1 LRTTLGIAAAV
12 CVALAG
18 AACGSGVPD
27 EKSPAPVGATKAKAP
42 ARAAECGRQSP
53 GTGPI
58 PDGAARQGSSVAL
71 VRKDDTLLSYVADP
85 DAKSIHTVD
94 LAQEKPV
101 ASTSVEGSPEQIV
114 VLDDGRV
121 VVSLS
126 DKQRIEVFEPGDSVE
141 APLVQLCARETP
153 PGPFGLA
160 LSTDG
165 ENLAVTSTVAATV
178 SFFETGT
185 LDLLGAAG
193 VPRSPRGV
201 LFAGDNKVFVSHVA
215 GAQLSV
221 VEPSDPTKPAM
232 NIDLRLR
239 VASPVSAVDQLEKPR
254 TGSQA
259 YTLVSVT
266 TGPAG
271 GERKESL
278 KAGVAP
284 PRATRG
290 LERIVVPMVS
300 VDPGDTGRRT
310 QFYYGPPPSRGV
322 PKQAP
327 VAAVVDPLAQQSLS
341 THVLARTGENDATEC
356 ALPRAAAYRESTGTL
371 YVVCRGNDLLLE
383 LDARSADPMRA
394 VRRRWPVPPG
404 PSGVAIAEPEGR
416 AVVFGAFHG
425 QLASIALDRGTDRT
439 IDIDAPLK
447 AADEALFL
455 GRSLFYRTNDKR
467 ITADGVACAS
477 CHPDGGDDGV
487 TWSTPEGPRQTLML
501 AGRLHGTAPYG
512 WTRRQGTL
520 TQYIYDTSARLG
532 GGKMLQN
539 DMDSLAKYVES
550 MPSPPAMPT
559 SDTSMVLTGMKL
571 FIARG
576 CAECHVGGDGSDN
589 TSHSFEPSRPA
600 DFGMAPDPG
609 FDTPALRSVSLSAP
623 YFHDGRYAT
632 LGALLADKK
641 SRMGATSSL
650 TDGERA
656 ALEAYLGSL

>member
-1 LRTTLGIAAAV
+1 V
-12 CVALAG
+12 PLA
-18 AACGSGVPD
+18 D
-27 EKSPAPVGATKAKAP
+27 
-42 ARAAECGRQSP
+42 
-53 GTGPI
+53 GT
-58 PDGAARQGSSVAL
+58 ARQGSSVAL
-71 VRKDDTLLSYVADP
+71 ARKDEALVAYVADP
-85 DAKSIHTVD
+85 DGRAIHTVD
-94 LAQEKPV
+94 LAEGRQV
-101 ASTSVEGSPEQIV
+101 ASTPVDGLPEQ
-114 VLDDGRV
+114 LLLLGDGRI

-126 DKQRIEVFEPGDSVE
+126 DKRRIEVFEPDEAVE
-141 APLVQLCARETP
+141 SSLTSLCERETP
-153 PGPFGLA
+153 AGPFGLA
-160 LSTDG
+160 LSRDG
-165 ENLAVTSTVAATV
+165 ETLAVTSTVAASV
-178 SFFETGT
+178 SFFETAS
-185 LDLLGAAG
+185 LRLVGASS

-221 VEPSDPTKPAM
+221 VEPSDPAKPAM
-232 NIDLRLR
+232 NVDLRLR
-239 VASPVSAVDQLEKPR
+239 VGSPVSAVDQLEKPR

-266 TGPAG
+266 SAPAGG
-271 GERKESL
+271 GERKESPL
-278 KAGVAP
+278 SGTAP
-284 PRATRG
+284 PHAPEK

-327 VAAVVDPLAQQSLS
+327 VAAVIDPYAQQSLS
-341 THVLARTGENDATEC
+341 THVLARTGDNDATEC
-356 ALPRAAAYRESTGTL
+356 ALPRAAAYRASTGTL
-371 YVVCRGNDLLLE
+371 YVVCRGNDLMLE

-404 PSGVAIAEPEGR
+404 PSGVAIAEAEGR
-416 AVVFGAFHG
+416 AIVFGAFHG
-425 QLASIALDRGTDRT
+425 QLASIALDSGADRT
-439 IDIDAPLK
+439 IDIDGPLEND
-447 AADEALFL
+447 DEELFL

-467 ITADGVACAS
+467 ISADGVACAS

-532 GGKMLQN
+532 GGKLLQR
-539 DMDSLAKYVES
+539 DMDALAKYIEA
-550 MPSPPAMPT
+550 MPSPPAIPT
-559 SDTSMVLTGMKL
+559 SDSALVVTGMKL
-571 FIARG
+571 FLARG
-576 CAECHVGGDGSDN
+576 CAECHVGGDGTDGTTHN
-589 TSHSFEPSRPA
+589 FEAAPK
-600 DFGMAPDPG
+600 DIIFGARRVDDG

-632 LGALLADKK
+632 LGDLLADKK
-641 SRMGATSSL
+641 SLMGATASL
-650 TDGERA
+650 TDGERE

>member
-1 LRTTLGIAAAV
+1 MAEGAV
-12 CVALAG
+12 
-18 AACGSGVPD
+18 
-27 EKSPAPVGATKAKAP
+27 
-42 ARAAECGRQSP
+42 
-53 GTGPI
+53 
-58 PDGAARQGSSVAL
+58 RQGSSVAL
-71 VRKDDTLLSYVADP
+71 ARKDEALYAYIADP
-85 DAKSIHTVD
+85 DAQAIHTVD
-94 LAQEKPV
+94 LTQGKPV
-101 ASTSVEGSPEQIV
+101 ASTAVEGTPEQLV
-114 VLDDGRV
+114 VLEDGRV
-121 VVSLS
+121 IVTLS
-126 DKQRIEVFEPGDSVE
+126 DKRRIEVFEPGDSVE
-141 APLVQLCARETP
+141 QSLTSLCERETP
-153 PGPFGLA
+153 AGPFALA
-160 LSTDG
+160 LSPDG
-165 ENLAVTSTVAATV
+165 GTLAVTSTVAASV
-178 SFFETGT
+178 SFFETAS
-185 LDLLGAAG
+185 LRLVGASS

-215 GAQLSV
+215 GAQVSV
-221 VEPSDPTKPAM
+221 VEPSDPAKPAM
-232 NIDLRLR
+232 NVDLRLR
-239 VASPVSAVDQLEKPR
+239 VGSPVSAVDQLEKPR

-266 TGPAG
+266 TQPAG
-271 GERKESL
+271 SGERKESPPS
-278 KAGVAP
+278 GTAP
-284 PRATRG
+284 PHATEK

-327 VAAVVDPLAQQSLS
+327 VAAVIDPYAQQSLS
-341 THVLARTGENDATEC
+341 THVLARTGDNDATEC
-356 ALPRAAAYRESTGTL
+356 ALPRAAAFRASTGTL
-371 YVVCRGNDLLLE
+371 YVVCRGNDLMLE

-404 PSGVAIAEPEGR
+404 PSGVAIAEAEGR
-416 AVVFGAFHG
+416 AIVFGAFHG
-425 QLASIALDRGTDRT
+425 QVASIALDSGTDRT

-447 AADEALFL
+447 NDDEELFL

-532 GGKMLQN
+532 GGKLLQR
-539 DMDSLAKYVES
+539 DMDSLAKYLES
-550 MPSPPAMPT
+550 MPSPPAIEQG
-559 SDTSMVLTGMKL
+559 DAAMVVTGMKL
-571 FIARG
+571 FLARG
-576 CAECHVGGDGSDN
+576 CAECHVGGDGTDN
-589 TSHSFEPSRPA
+589 TSHTFEK
-600 DFGMAPDPG
+600 MTPDPFASSTSAENG

-623 YFHDGRYAT
+623 YFHDGRYAS

-641 SRMGATSSL
+641 SQMGSTASL
-650 TDGERA
+650 TDSERE